1 MNLRKSVYF
10 WTSLTNANQTWS
22 FYLEEENQS
31 GGERYQSWSCHGSS
45 FPHQPIR
52 SLSNQH
58 ITKKYHGRESVKLYE
73 IFQEDDDV
81 ALDYH
86 DDLDVE
92 DEEIVRITVQIPSQA
107 KDRANAYVADRVQA

>member
-1 MNLRKSVYF
+1 M
-10 WTSLTNANQTWS
+10 
-22 FYLEEENQS
+22 
-31 GGERYQSWSCHGSS
+31 
-45 FPHQPIR
+45 
-52 SLSNQH
+52 
-58 ITKKYHGRESVKLYE
+58 KLYE

>member
-1 MNLRKSVYF
+1 M
-10 WTSLTNANQTWS
+10 
-22 FYLEEENQS
+22 
-31 GGERYQSWSCHGSS
+31 
-45 FPHQPIR
+45 
-52 SLSNQH
+52 
-58 ITKKYHGRESVKLYE
+58 KLYE

-107 KDRANAYVADRVQA
+107 KDRANAYVADRVQADWNLEAEE